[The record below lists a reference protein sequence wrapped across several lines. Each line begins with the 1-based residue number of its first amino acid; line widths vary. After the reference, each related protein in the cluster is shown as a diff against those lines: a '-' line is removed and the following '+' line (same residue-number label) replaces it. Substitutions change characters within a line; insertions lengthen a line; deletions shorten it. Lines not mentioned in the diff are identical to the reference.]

1 MVVRVRDIADSAD
14 TADQGVAI
22 LNVLSKALASNQ
34 DQIIISFEGVQT
46 ATSSFVNSA
55 FLPLLEKYALHELK
69 RRIRVIESTRQ
80 INDMIKNRLNQ
91 AALLSA

>member
-1 MVVRVRDIADSAD
+1 MVVRIRDNVDSAD
-14 TADQGVAI
+14 TADQGAA
-22 LNVLSKALASNQ
+22 VLDVLRKVLASSE
-34 DQIIISFEGVQT
+34 DQVVISFQGVQT

-80 INDMIKNRLNQ
+80 INDMIKNCLNRP
-91 AALLSA
+91 ALLNA